1 MAFNSS
7 NFLVTFISPRYK
19 FINDSFKELIIRNK
33 IKAHRGCDQ
42 F

>member
-19 FINDSFKELIIRNK
+19 FINDSFKELIIRK
-33 IKAHRGCDQ
+33 RKSLIW
-42 F
+42 